1 MRGTLKTAAL
11 EHYFPLLAVEHDC
24 ILSKNAEVTVA
35 YRVVLPELFTLT
47 GAEYE
52 ALHGAWLKALRVLPD
67 YTIVHKQDY
76 FTEEH
81 YRPDLASDESFLG
94 RAFERHFN
102 ERPFLRHSCYLF
114 ITKTSKEQMR
124 RRSDFSSLCRG
135 FIVPQEIRD
144 TESVTLFL
152 DAAEQ
157 MRRILCDA
165 GFIRLEPL
173 TADEIVGTA
182 DDSGLIA
189 RYFALGTE
197 GIVTNEDLRLDDGQ
211 IRIGNRSL
219 AMYTLSDL
227 DYVPQAVGTD
237 SRYERFSTDRSDCRL
252 SFAAPAGL
260 LLGHPHIYNQYVFLD
275 NHAETLKSLE
285 ARARNMN
292 SLARY
297 SRANSVNKEWIDLYL
312 NEAHT
317 EGYRSVRCH
326 CNVLI
331 WADSETALKG
341 ICNDVGSQ
349 LALMGCTP
357 HRNTVDVP
365 ALFWAGIP
373 GAEGEFPAEESFPTF
388 LEQALC
394 FFAEETAYRSSP
406 SPFGIKLV
414 DRLSGIPLH
423 LDISD
428 EPIKRGITTN
438 RNKFVL
444 GPSGSGKS
452 IIAMNLARQY
462 ALAKNVPAYY
472 VQLSPEQTKTSLILG
487 LRLENGSL
495 AVKNGVVADCMERGG
510 IIIVDEATHS
520 VQEILLMF
528 NSILDRTSVTAIGDK
543 MIYAHED
550 FRIVFCSNDSRYS
563 GNVKLP
569 QSFAQRLVSFYFDYP
584 TAEDEFL
591 IVEQIVAEECRANDV
606 VPVSLKRYIIELM
619 REVRSN
625 TYPLSVRNAAIAVV
639 LCNLELLRRP
649 EWRQTMIDSYF
660 YDNRNVESIKRYLA
674 KRVLGCEAASVTD
687 LTDRRIMELE
697 QALSAIG
704 ILTFKEIIL
713 QSFMY
718 YLDVDLGFY
727 DLQMV
732 KEKLESSII

>member
-1 MRGTLKTAAL
+1 M
-11 EHYFPLLAVEHDC
+11 
-24 ILSKNAEVTVA
+24 
-35 YRVVLPELFTLT
+35 
-47 GAEYE
+47 
-52 ALHGAWLKALRVLPD
+52 
-67 YTIVHKQDY
+67 
-76 FTEEH
+76 
-81 YRPDLASDESFLG
+81 
-94 RAFERHFN
+94 
-102 ERPFLRHSCYLF
+102 
-114 ITKTSKEQMR
+114 
-124 RRSDFSSLCRG
+124 
-135 FIVPQEIRD
+135 
-144 TESVTLFL
+144 
-152 DAAEQ
+152 
-157 MRRILCDA
+157 
-165 GFIRLEPL
+165 
-173 TADEIVGTA
+173 
-182 DDSGLIA
+182 
-189 RYFALGTE
+189 
-197 GIVTNEDLRLDDGQ
+197 
-211 IRIGNRSL
+211 
-219 AMYTLSDL
+219 
-227 DYVPQAVGTD
+227 
-237 SRYERFSTDRSDCRL
+237 
-252 SFAAPAGL
+252 
-260 LLGHPHIYNQYVFLD
+260 
-275 NHAETLKSLE
+275 
-285 ARARNMN
+285 
-292 SLARY
+292 
-297 SRANSVNKEWIDLYL
+297 
-312 NEAHT
+312 
-317 EGYRSVRCH
+317 
-326 CNVLI
+326 
-331 WADSETALKG
+331 
-341 ICNDVGSQ
+341 
-349 LALMGCTP
+349 
-357 HRNTVDVP
+357 
-365 ALFWAGIP
+365 
-373 GAEGEFPAEESFPTF
+373 
-388 LEQALC
+388 
-394 FFAEETAYRSSP
+394 
-406 SPFGIKLV
+406 
-414 DRLSGIPLH
+414 
-423 LDISD
+423 
-428 EPIKRGITTN
+428 
-438 RNKFVL
+438 

-584 TAEDEFL
+584 TAEDELL

-649 EWRQTMIDSYF
+649 EWRQTIIDSYF

-704 ILTFKEIIL
+704 IGTFKEIIL

>member
-1 MRGTLKTAAL
+1 MAELKTQLDLQQIPKIVGEDGTQLLARCYAVL
-11 EHYFPLLAVEHDC
+11 EHTRWPL
-24 ILSKNAEVTVA
+24 
-35 YRVVLPELFTLT
+35 Y
-47 GAEYE
+47 
-52 ALHGAWLKALRVLPD
+52 
-67 YTIVHKQDY
+67 IV
-76 FTEEH
+76 
-81 YRPDLASDESFLG
+81 
-94 RAFERHFN
+94 
-102 ERPFLRHSCYLF
+102 
-114 ITKTSKEQMR
+114 
-124 RRSDFSSLCRG
+124 
-135 FIVPQEIRD
+135 
-144 TESVTLFL
+144 
-152 DAAEQ
+152 
-157 MRRILCDA
+157 
-165 GFIRLEPL
+165 
-173 TADEIVGTA
+173 
-182 DDSGLIA
+182 
-189 RYFALGTE
+189 
-197 GIVTNEDLRLDDGQ
+197 
-211 IRIGNRSL
+211 
-219 AMYTLSDL
+219 
-227 DYVPQAVGTD
+227 
-237 SRYERFSTDRSDCRL
+237 
-252 SFAAPAGL
+252 
-260 LLGHPHIYNQYVFLD
+260 
-275 NHAETLKSLE
+275 
-285 ARARNMN
+285 
-292 SLARY
+292 
-297 SRANSVNKEWIDLYL
+297 
-312 NEAHT
+312 
-317 EGYRSVRCH
+317 
-326 CNVLI
+326 
-331 WADSETALKG
+331 
-341 ICNDVGSQ
+341 
-349 LALMGCTP
+349 
-357 HRNTVDVP
+357 
-365 ALFWAGIP
+365 
-373 GAEGEFPAEESFPTF
+373 
-388 LEQALC
+388 
-394 FFAEETAYRSSP
+394 
-406 SPFGIKLV
+406 
-414 DRLSGIPLH
+414 
-423 LDISD
+423 
-428 EPIKRGITTN
+428 
-438 RNKFVL
+438 

-510 IIIVDEATHS
+510 II
-520 VQEILLMF
+520 

-584 TAEDEFL
+584 TAEDELL
-591 IVEQIVAEECRANDV
+591 IVEQIVAEEYRANDV

-704 ILTFKEIIL
+704 IGTFKEIIL